1 MSGGQ
6 TEAPARWQAQPGQAG
21 GVLLAYDTPSGNAA
35 RAWKAAS
42 LRQTPADRQTIA
54 DALGTSDAYAT
65 APFVIAATERGP
77 RLAAALSPPPL
88 LDPEG
93 LAVWDAAPD
102 SDIALIHLHTGA
114 VVLAGEPGSWLCG
127 NPAPRHDM
135 RLFAD
140 GRDFARAWA
149 AARAEHIARYRR
161 AAVPGL
167 RASDRPD
174 ACTPGFLLAGQFER
188 VRYWGPLLQAG
199 RVLVDDPALIP
210 ALRRALVRAAG
221 VPKVEAAA
229 LPTARR
235 AA

>member
-1 MSGGQ
+1 MSSGQ

-21 GVLLAYDTPSGNAA
+21 GVLLAYDTPGGNAA

-65 APFVIAATERGP
+65 APFAIAATERGP

-102 SDIALIHLHTGA
+102 SDIALIDWHTGA

-127 NPAPRHDM
+127 NPTPRHDM
-135 RLFAD
+135 RLFVD
-140 GRDFARAWA
+140 GRIFARKWA

-167 RASDRPD
+167 RATDAPD
-174 ACTPGFLLAGQFER
+174 ACLPGFVLAGPVER
-188 VRYWGPLLQAG
+188 VRRWGPLLG
-199 RVLVDDPALIP
+199 VERLLVDDPALVP
-210 ALRRALVRAAG
+210 ALRRALIRAAG
-221 VPKVEAAA
+221 VPRVEAAA
-229 LPTARR
+229 PDMRR